1 MIDFILEKNLLPE
14 SIIRFGIRRLLRERI
29 MEITPA
35 NEAAETAA
43 LRAYI
48 DDLNHRPL
56 AESTNE
62 ANEQHYEVP
71 AEFYKYCLG
80 RNLKYSGCLYQQG
93 NETLSEAE
101 DAMLAL
107 YADRA
112 ELADGQSILELGC
125 GWGSLSL
132 YMAKR
137 YPNSQITGVSNSSSQ
152 REYILGQARE
162 RSIKNITIITCDMNT
177 FTQPN
182 STYDRVVSIEMFEH
196 MKNYKLL
203 LSRIS
208 SWLKPDGKLFV
219 HIFTHSKYPYHFI
232 ARDNTDW
239 MARYFFTGGQ
249 MPSHELLSYF
259 QDDLELVRDWKVNGT
274 HYQKTAEDW
283 LKNMK
288 SHKKEIMPLFE
299 KIYGKEAVKFWAYW
313 KIFYM
318 SCAELWGYNSGNE
331 WLVSH
336 YLFKNKPKST

>member
-93 NETLSEAE
+93 TETLSEAE

-162 RSIKNITIITCDMNT
+162 RGITNITIITCDMNT

-259 QDDLELVRDWKVNGT
+259 QDDLELVRDWKVNGCLLYT
-274 HYQKTAEDW
+274 SPSPRDRTR
-283 LKNMK
+283 
-288 SHKKEIMPLFE
+288 SRMPSS
-299 KIYGKEAVKFWAYW
+299 A
-313 KIFYM
+313 
-318 SCAELWGYNSGNE
+318 
-331 WLVSH
+331 
-336 YLFKNKPKST
+336 

>member
-29 MEITPA
+29 KEITPA

-71 AEFYKYCLG
+71 AEFYNYCLG

-93 NETLSEAE
+93 NETLSGAE

-137 YPNSQITGVSNSSSQ
+137 YPNSHITGVSNSSSQ

-162 RSIKNITIITCDMNT
+162 RGITNITIITCDMNT

-259 QDDLELVRDWKVNGT
+259 QDDLELVSDWKVNGT

-288 SHKKEIMPLFE
+288 IHKKEIMPLFE
-299 KIYGKEAVKFWAYW
+299 KIYGKDAVKFWAYW